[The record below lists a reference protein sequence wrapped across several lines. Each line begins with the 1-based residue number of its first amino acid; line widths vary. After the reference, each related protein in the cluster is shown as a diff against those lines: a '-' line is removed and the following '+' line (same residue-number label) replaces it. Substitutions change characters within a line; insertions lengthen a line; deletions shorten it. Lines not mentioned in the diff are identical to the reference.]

1 MPTTLK
7 SIILQDLF
15 KFETKGELEMNL
27 KYKAIRYIYI
37 FFYTNSIFL
46 GFYSLYMQNYNIW
59 ACTYFEWAH
68 ANITKHA
75 PKACKYIVHFFREI
89 DFTKKL
95 WRMSFLNAFKYFFF
109 QSAGYLDQSTGAG
122 FGRSQTCS
130 QNKNSNFLKIKF

>member
-27 KYKAIRYIYI
+27 KYKAIRYQHFFLHKFYI
-37 FFYTNSIFL
+37 FRFL
-46 GFYSLYMQNYNIW
+46 QPYMQNCNIW

-109 QSAGYLDQSTGAG
+109 SVRRIFRSKHR
-122 FGRSQTCS
+122 GRFWEEPNVFTE
-130 QNKNSNFLKIKF
+130 